1 HCTAPVAGLGEGVGE
16 LEGLG
21 DERGDEWL
29 TLLLAPPTWRGV
41 AVLCRPALLLYWFR
55 LSVAGAAASS
65 AIAARARTWWV
76 TVALGAELN
85 ARSLI
90 CGTAARAPS
99 AGPCCGSSSYRC
111 TDCHTSGQTCGANPN
126 TCPTTDPRPVTQHL
140 LRFSPGL
147 TQLQS
152 GSMPGHLGP
161 CRGFRLND

>member
-90 CGTAARAPS
+90 CGTAARAPITAT
-99 AGPCCGSSSYRC
+99 AGAALPARWA
-111 TDCHTSGQTCGANPN
+111 TFPAWEGAE
-126 TCPTTDPRPVTQHL
+126 CRPVLRIFL
-140 LRFSPGL
+140 LPV
-147 TQLQS
+147 
-152 GSMPGHLGP
+152 
-161 CRGFRLND
+161 